1 MFVFLLIWNYIIY
14 VMMCLQ
20 PIQKGFFMRLIL
32 RLLTAA
38 VLFAGAVY
46 AGDAES
52 SAIFSEGLKAF
63 NAKDYIDA
71 AEIFAR
77 AEHKADSVELKLKA
91 ALREVESYRKAGYR
105 GKEFEAIE
113 KVIRRYPTHI
123 DYKKLVDR
131 EYALGDAYFHGYADP
146 AFWSLRF
153 IPWLTDKDRM
163 FEIYEAALKH
173 APFAPSGANA
183 RLRLA
188 VRCLQKNEND
198 KALKLLKEI
207 IRIYPDTETARYAM
221 LELGNAFS
229 EMSLTGDGDGKH
241 FDEAMSI
248 FRDFKTKYPQ
258 LTENEW
264 VKHTE
269 AKARNAYAKR
279 LHNIAK
285 FYHREGRD
293 EPAAAYLLEV
303 MRRFPDTESAAE
315 SEKLLTR
322 LDKTYFP
329 APTTP
334 AVVPEFPQ
342 YETLKFPEEERKLLL
357 APENSNGKFLLP
369 IYDLNLNK
377 EKK

>member
-1 MFVFLLIWNYIIY
+1 
-14 VMMCLQ
+14 
-20 PIQKGFFMRLIL
+20 MRLIF
-32 RLLTAA
+32 LLAIM
-38 VLFAGAVY
+38 LFAGTAVY
-46 AGDAES
+46 ADNAES
-52 SAIFSEGLKAF
+52 SAIFSEALKAF
-63 NAKDYIDA
+63 NAKDYIEA
-71 AEIFAR
+71 AELFAK

-91 ALREVESYRKAGYR
+91 ALREVESYKKAGYR
-105 GKEFEAIE
+105 GKEFDAIE
-113 KVIRRYPTHI
+113 KIIRRYPTYI
-123 DYKKLVDR
+123 DYKALVDR

-163 FEIYEAALKH
+163 FEIYQAALKH
-173 APFAPSGANA
+173 APFAPEGANA

-188 VRCLQKNEND
+188 VRYIKNNELE

-207 IRIYPDTETARYAM
+207 IRIYPDTETERYAM

-229 EMSLTGDGDGKH
+229 EMSLNGDGDGKH
-241 FDEAMSI
+241 FDEAMNI
-248 FRDFKTKYPQ
+248 FREFKTKYPQ

-264 VKHTE
+264 IKHTE

-303 MRRFPDTESAAE
+303 MRRFPDTKSAAE
-315 SEKLLTR
+315 SEKLLTQ
-322 LDKTYFP
+322 LDKTYYP
-329 APTTP
+329 APTAP
-334 AVVPEFPQ
+334 AVAPEFPQ
-342 YETLKFPEEERKLLL
+342 YETLKFPEEQRKLLI

-369 IYDLNLNK
+369 VYDLNLNK

>member
-1 MFVFLLIWNYIIY
+1 
-14 VMMCLQ
+14 
-20 PIQKGFFMRLIL
+20 MRLIFS
-32 RLLTAA
+32 LLTAA
-38 VLFAGAVY
+38 VIFAGAAY
-46 AGDAES
+46 ADNAES
-52 SAIFSEGLKAF
+52 SAVFSEGLKAF
-63 NAKDYIDA
+63 NAKNYIEA
-71 AEIFAR
+71 AELFEK

-91 ALREVESYRKAGYR
+91 ALREIDSYRKAGYR
-105 GKEFEAIE
+105 GKEFDAIE
-113 KVIRRYPTHI
+113 KVIRRYPTYI
-123 DYKKLVDR
+123 DYKALVDR
-131 EYALGDAYFHGYADP
+131 EYSLGDAYFHGYADP

-173 APFAPSGANA
+173 APFAPNGANA

-188 VRCLQKNEND
+188 VRYLKKSEND

-207 IRIYPDTETARYAM
+207 VRIYPNTDAARYAM

-229 EMSLTGDGDGKH
+229 EMSLSGDGDGKH
-241 FDEAMSI
+241 FDEAMAI
-248 FRDFKTKYPQ
+248 FRDFKEKYPKQ
-258 LTENEW
+258 SENEFIR
-264 VKHTE
+264 HSE

-279 LHNIAK
+279 LHNIAR
-285 FYHREGRD
+285 FYHREGRN
-293 EPAAAYLLEV
+293 EPAAAYLMEV

-315 SEKLLTR
+315 SEKLLTQ

-334 AVVPEFPQ
+334 AVVPEFPE
-342 YETLKFPEEERKLLL
+342 YETLEFPEEQRKLLI

-369 IYDLNLNK
+369 VYDLNLNK

>member
-1 MFVFLLIWNYIIY
+1 
-14 VMMCLQ
+14 
-20 PIQKGFFMRLIL
+20 MRLIF
-32 RLLTAA
+32 LLAIM
-38 VLFAGAVY
+38 LFAGTAVY
-46 AGDAES
+46 ADNAES
-52 SAIFSEGLKAF
+52 SAIFSEALKAF
-63 NAKDYIDA
+63 NAKDYIEA
-71 AEIFAR
+71 AELFAK

-91 ALREVESYRKAGYR
+91 ALREVESYEKAGYR
-105 GKEFEAIE
+105 GKEFDAIE
-113 KVIRRYPTHI
+113 KIIRRYPTYI
-123 DYKKLVDR
+123 DYKALVDR

-163 FEIYEAALKH
+163 FEIYQAALKH
-173 APFAPSGANA
+173 APFAPEGANA

-188 VRCLQKNEND
+188 VRYIKNNELE

-207 IRIYPDTETARYAM
+207 IRIYPDTETERYAM

-229 EMSLTGDGDGKH
+229 EMSLNGDGDGKH
-241 FDEAMSI
+241 FDEAMNI
-248 FRDFKTKYPQ
+248 FREFKTKYPQ

-264 VKHTE
+264 IKHTE

-303 MRRFPDTESAAE
+303 MRRFPDTKSAAE
-315 SEKLLTR
+315 SEKLLTQ
-322 LDKTYFP
+322 LDKTYYP
-329 APTTP
+329 APTAP
-334 AVVPEFPQ
+334 AVAPEFPQ
-342 YETLKFPEEERKLLL
+342 YETLKFPEEQRKLLI

-369 IYDLNLNK
+369 VYDLNLNK

>member
-1 MFVFLLIWNYIIY
+1 
-14 VMMCLQ
+14 
-20 PIQKGFFMRLIL
+20 MRLIL
-32 RLLTAA
+32 LLLTATA
-38 VLFAGAVY
+38 VFAGTVY
-46 AGDAES
+46 ADDAES
-52 SAIFSEGLKAF
+52 SAIFSKALKEF
-63 NAKDYIDA
+63 NSKDYVDA
-71 AEIFAR
+71 AELFAE
-77 AEHKADSVELKLKA
+77 AENKADSVELKLKA
-91 ALREVESYRKAGYR
+91 ALREVESYRRAGYR

-113 KVIRRYPTHI
+113 KIIRRYPGYM
-123 DYKKLVDR
+123 DYKALVDR

-173 APFAPSGANA
+173 APFAPAGANA

-188 VRCLQKNEND
+188 VRCLKQNKTD

-207 IRIYPDTETARYAM
+207 IRIYPETDAARYAM

-229 EMSLTGDGDGKH
+229 EMSLAGDGDGKH
-241 FDEAMSI
+241 FDEAMAI
-248 FRDFKTKYPQ
+248 FREFKEKYPH

-264 VKHTE
+264 IKHTE
-269 AKARNAYAKR
+269 TKARNAYAKR
-279 LHNIAK
+279 LHNIAE

-293 EPAAAYLLEV
+293 EPAAAYLTEV
-303 MRRFPDTESAAE
+303 MRRFPDTQTAAE
-315 SEKLLTR
+315 SEKLLTE

-329 APTTP
+329 EKVAP
-334 AVVPEFPQ
+334 AVAAEYPK
-342 YETLKFPEEERKLLL
+342 YETLKFPEEEQKLLL

-369 IYDLNLNK
+369 IYDLNIKK